1 LALFCLIMWLW
12 TSPGWRLTFATL
24 RQHYRKLTPMGRFIA
39 IALLAV
45 FLVKGSTK
53 SISQGFSPPTPPPT
67 QQQSPIPPAPDPL
80 PTTPPPPPL
89 RLSTNQYRAG
99 FALTSVTTNAATW
112 AERPA
117 NAVIYERW
125 TRYGVA
131 NDLFWLPCTPG
142 TTNSPNGRLSLDWG
156 YTLGTNQIE
165 GIYIATTGTLSFN
178 RPKGS
183 PTARE
188 MPDPYGISFMAPL
201 QTHIGIVPPA
211 GQFWH
216 AITVTNTLLCTWQNV
231 YYGRLAEYPISFQ
244 IELWPHGDFVYRY
257 DFSALH
263 DNQLFRD
270 HSPPTTNHYPLTT
283 NFVIGAQHNHG
294 GETFT
299 LGDTNAVVHGLNLHW
314 RAFGLLDP
322 AIDDHDGD
330 GLSTYDE
337 VMIYGTDP
345 NRTDTDGD
353 GLSDYDEIFVYGT
366 DPNNPDSRGIGV
378 PDCYGVA
385 GYDLSD
391 TNLPFRLANGIA
403 PDVDLS
409 LDSDGDGWPD
419 WLEELFGTDPMNSL
433 DNPKGKNSHF
443 SLTVSLS
450 ASPSMPGILAIG
462 DRRVLVTGAGVWQFW
477 LPAGV
482 MHSIFFTAKDG
493 VKPDFVFSLGHPAA
507 VLTHQRLRGS
517 YGYGEAYLPLLAIEP
532 SEGWC
537 CHYTENHCAVF
548 TAYVMPPQPGTF
560 LWLGENEVIAMG
572 TNRVAVGHDSGQVR
586 VLFTA
591 AGAQAAV
598 EIMAP
603 VIRHCKGFYE
613 ALHCNLSLTNVIYAN
628 TDDDDG
634 DGIIDYDDYY
644 VSNEDDLLP
653 VIPFSVPTC
662 CACVEHNITNWTCEV
677 EGMSDN
683 MRLYATTNKSS
694 VIRPFFPQIG
704 NGQTVYVEGAISSV
718 DHAADWIDWKYYG
731 LTKTT
736 NGELVETNFTVRTVW
751 TVIDVNNAPVRLEPV
766 TVATNSA
773 GTIVNP
779 AGVPLNGVAVYRVE
793 VVPEGIIPES
803 DIHWSKNNNNVTF
816 YGGKNWGREAY
827 VRGQAEGDFTLEVT
841 IDNMP
846 TDYRPHIHGR
856 VLTPTI
862 TPIHVYIICDADGTP
877 AVGTDTVNAW
887 VAEANRIY
895 RQAAMSFTV
904 ASVDHVVSNDWF
916 RIDNNYE
923 FDELC
928 SYANDTGGLELY
940 CVSYIRGAYGK
951 HSDMNL
957 KYGDKRRGL
966 AVGANANINTLA
978 HEIGHACGLL
988 DIRYAH
994 DGDAVSE
1001 DLSGMSNWS
1010 GGGGTGYHPP
1020 CLKHDELVRR
1030 LVMFYI
1036 GDEQKADIA
1045 VGCVKGTDPAL
1056 PDSYPTYVGLDDMS
1070 TRAPLH

>member
-1 LALFCLIMWLW
+1 
-12 TSPGWRLTFATL
+12 
-24 RQHYRKLTPMGRFIA
+24 MG
-39 IALLAV
+39 
-45 FLVKGSTK
+45 
-53 SISQGFSPPTPPPT
+53 
-67 QQQSPIPPAPDPL
+67 DD
-80 PTTPPPPPL
+80 TTM
-89 RLSTNQYRAG
+89 
-99 FALTSVTTNAATW
+99 V
-112 AERPA
+112 
-117 NAVIYERW
+117 
-125 TRYGVA
+125 
-131 NDLFWLPCTPG
+131 
-142 TTNSPNGRLSLDWG
+142 
-156 YTLGTNQIE
+156 
-165 GIYIATTGTLSFN
+165 
-178 RPKGS
+178 
-183 PTARE
+183 
-188 MPDPYGISFMAPL
+188 
-201 QTHIGIVPPA
+201 
-211 GQFWH
+211 
-216 AITVTNTLLCTWQNV
+216 
-231 YYGRLAEYPISFQ
+231 
-244 IELWPHGDFVYRY
+244 
-257 DFSALH
+257 
-263 DNQLFRD
+263 
-270 HSPPTTNHYPLTT
+270 
-283 NFVIGAQHNHG
+283 
-294 GETFT
+294 
-299 LGDTNAVVHGLNLHW
+299 
-314 RAFGLLDP
+314 
-322 AIDDHDGD
+322 
-330 GLSTYDE
+330 
-337 VMIYGTDP
+337 
-345 NRTDTDGD
+345 
-353 GLSDYDEIFVYGT
+353 
-366 DPNNPDSRGIGV
+366 
-378 PDCYGVA
+378 
-385 GYDLSD
+385 
-391 TNLPFRLANGIA
+391 
-403 PDVDLS
+403 
-409 LDSDGDGWPD
+409 
-419 WLEELFGTDPMNSL
+419 
-433 DNPKGKNSHF
+433 
-443 SLTVSLS
+443 
-450 ASPSMPGILAIG
+450 
-462 DRRVLVTGAGVWQFW
+462 
-477 LPAGV
+477 
-482 MHSIFFTAKDG
+482 
-493 VKPDFVFSLGHPAA
+493 
-507 VLTHQRLRGS
+507 
-517 YGYGEAYLPLLAIEP
+517 
-532 SEGWC
+532 
-537 CHYTENHCAVF
+537 
-548 TAYVMPPQPGTF
+548 
-560 LWLGENEVIAMG
+560 AMG
-572 TNRVAVGHDSGQVR
+572 TNRVAIGHDSSQLSVY
-586 VLFTA
+586 FTA
-591 AGAQAAV
+591 VGAQAAV
-598 EIMAP
+598 KAMTPQIK
-603 VIRHCKGFYE
+603 HCRGFHE
-613 ALHCNLSLTNVIYAN
+613 ALHCNLSLTNIIYAN

-634 DGIIDYDDYY
+634 DGKKDYDDYY

-653 VIPFSVPTC
+653 VIPFSVPIC
-662 CACVEHNITNWTCEV
+662 CSCADHNITNWTCEV

-683 MRLYATTNKSS
+683 MRLYATTNKST
-694 VIRPFFPQIG
+694 VIRPGYPLIG
-704 NGQTVYVEGAISSV
+704 SGQTVYVEGAVSSV
-718 DHAADWIDWKYYG
+718 SNAADWIDWKYYG
-731 LTKTT
+731 LTKTAT
-736 NGELVETNFTVRTVW
+736 GELVDTNFTVRTVW
-751 TVIDVNNAPVRLEPV
+751 TSIDLNDAPVRLEPV
-766 TVATNSA
+766 TVATNAA